1 MSIKRIK
8 TILFKDLKDVI
19 RDSRIL
25 VAIITPLL
33 IGVVYN
39 YTFQD
44 DTTPSAT
51 IAYTGGPSELPTQL
65 QQAVGSAANV
75 HLQAE
80 PNADAVQ
87 ATVVDKE
94 DADIGLVIPTGFD
107 EAVKAGQSP
116 ELTVILPAKPTL
128 SGSLIAGLIDPVL
141 RATAGEL
148 PPANI
153 HIVSAAPN
161 PADQNL
167 IDAIGLRTWAVVG
180 SLALSV
186 VMVAMFAVPMVL
198 AEETEKK
205 TLDALVMIAS
215 YAEVVIAKALLG
227 LVLVAVT
234 AMILV
239 QVTSLDIVR
248 PAMMLLGLAI
258 MAAALIGAGLL
269 MAGIFKSTAQINT
282 WSGLV
287 VLPFVAPAFIVGLP
301 VAGWVEKLA
310 TAFPTGAGTK
320 VLLNSVSD
328 TTYFPNTL
336 LYVAIMIAWGA
347 LFYGLLLIRLNRRQ
361 A

>member
-39 YTFQD
+39 YTFND

-51 IAYTGGPSELPTQL
+51 IAYTGGPSELPAQL

-75 HLQAE
+75 DLQAE
-80 PNADAVQ
+80 PDANAVQ
-87 ATVVDKE
+87 VTVVDKE
-94 DADIGLVIPTGFD
+94 DADIGLVIPAGFD

-116 ELTVILPAKPTL
+116 ELTVILPARPSL
-128 SGSLIAGLIDPVL
+128 AGSLIAGLIDPVL
-141 RATAGEL
+141 RASAGDTL
-148 PPANI
+148 PAQVQL
-153 HIVSAAPN
+153 VSAEPD
-161 PADQNL
+161 PADQDL
-167 IDAIGLRTWAVVG
+167 IDAIGLRSWAVVG
-180 SLALSV
+180 SLTLSV

-215 YAEVVIAKALLG
+215 YAEVIIAKALLG

-234 AMILV
+234 STILL
-239 QVTSLDIVR
+239 QVTSLAIVK
-248 PAMMLLGLAI
+248 PAMLLLGLVT

-287 VLPFVAPAFIVGLP
+287 VLPFVAPAFLVGLP
-301 VAGWVEKLA
+301 ISGWVEKLA

-320 VLLNSVSD
+320 VLLNGVSE
-328 TTYFPNTL
+328 TTYFPNTV
-336 LYVAIMIAWGA
+336 LYIAIMLAWAA

>member
-1 MSIKRIK
+1 MSLKRIK

-44 DTTPSAT
+44 DTTPTAT
-51 IAYTGGPSELPTQL
+51 IAYTGGPSELPAQL
-65 QQAVGSAANV
+65 QKAVGSAANV
-75 HLQAE
+75 HLQSE
-80 PNADAVQ
+80 PDANAVQ
-87 ATVVDKE
+87 VTVVDKE
-94 DADIGLVIPTGFD
+94 DADIGLVIPAGFD

-116 ELTVILPAKPTL
+116 ELTVIMPADPTL
-128 SGSLIAGLIDPVL
+128 AGSLIAGLIDPVL
-141 RATAGEL
+141 RSVAGES
-148 PPANI
+148 PPAQV
-153 HIVSAAPN
+153 HLVSAQPN

-167 IDAIGLRTWAVVG
+167 IDDIGLRTWAVVG

-215 YAEVVIAKALLG
+215 YTEVIIAKALLG
-227 LVLVAVT
+227 LVLVGLT
-234 AMILV
+234 ATILV
-239 QVTSLDIVR
+239 MITSLNIVR
-248 PAMMLLGLAI
+248 PAMMLLGMVT

-269 MAGIFKSTAQINT
+269 MAGIFKSTAQLNT
-282 WSGLV
+282 WSGLI
-287 VLPFVAPAFIVGLP
+287 VLPFAAPAYIVGLP
-301 VAGWVEKLA
+301 VAPWLEKLA

-320 VLLNSVSD
+320 VLLNSVSR
-328 TTYFPNTL
+328 TNYFPDTI
-336 LYVAIMIAWGA
+336 LYVAIMLAWGA
-347 LFYGLLLIRLNRRQ
+347 LFYGLLLIRLNRRE